1 MSDNLNINAMQ
12 EPNFQSAP
20 KTMNLEQLLE
30 FLEEKGDQRSAQ
42 LHYAIL
48 ERIRHGTKHGTTDE
62 LLGLKSPGKGKKDGF
77 ANYRYAQRNENLRKA
92 VYCIIKQELIGEHA
106 ACALLAL
113 KLKRF
118 RRKYARISAGKSC
131 LETPMIQWMFRAA
144 WYDPTVF
151 ELSQGALFDLLFS

>member
-48 ERIRHGTKHGTTDE
+48 ERIRHGTKHGSTDA
-62 LLGLKSPGKGKKDGF
+62 LLGLGSPGRGLPDGF
-77 ANYRYAQRNENLRKA
+77 VRFRFQRRNDSLKKA
-92 VYCIIKQELIGEHA
+92 VYYLVKHEQLGEHA
-106 ACALLAL
+106 ACGLLSL

-118 RRKYARISAGKSC
+118 RGEYKRIALGKSC
-131 LETPMIQWMFRAA
+131 IASPLQQCLFDACWH
-144 WYDPTVF
+144 DPGAF
-151 ELSQGALFDLLFS
+151 ELKQGALFDILFS